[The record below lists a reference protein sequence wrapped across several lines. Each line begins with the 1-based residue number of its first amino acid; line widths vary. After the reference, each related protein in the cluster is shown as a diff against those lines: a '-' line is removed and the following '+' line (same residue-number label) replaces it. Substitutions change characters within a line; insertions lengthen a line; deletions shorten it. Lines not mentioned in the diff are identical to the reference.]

1 MARRSDGESALAK
14 HLRVLEAFDALEPF
28 LTLAEIA
35 DAAGLARSTA
45 HRLVGE
51 LVREGLLERMPDRT
65 YRLGIRL
72 WEFASRTPGAL
83 GLRELARPF
92 MEAVHAR
99 IGQHTQLGVLSGTD
113 VLFVERLSRP
123 DAVINATL
131 IGGRTPLPLSSSG
144 LVLLAHAG
152 DETVER
158 VIVAGWPHP
167 TPRTPRGGDELQAC
181 IRRARSQGVAV
192 TDGYIHEASRGVA
205 VPVFGPQGAVYAALG
220 IVIPNDARTPSAEIE
235 LLTFAAAGI
244 TRALRDAYAP
254 GDGTAATAGQ
264 RLAPP
269 LAGTS
274 RASRV
279 YYAELDAA
287 HDPRGREARHRDPR
301 ARRPPRE

>member
-1 MARRSDGESALAK
+1 MANRSDGESALAK

-28 LTLAEIA
+28 LTLTQIT
-35 DAAGLARSTA
+35 DAAGLAASTA
-45 HRLVGE
+45 HRLVAE
-51 LVREGLLERMPDRT
+51 LVREGLLERMPDRS

-83 GLRELARPF
+83 GLRELARPS

-113 VLFVERLSRP
+113 VLFVERFSRP

-144 LVLLAHAG
+144 LVLLAHA
-152 DETVER
+152 DEATVGR
-158 VIVAGWPHP
+158 VIEMGWPLP
-167 TPRTPRGGDELQAC
+167 TPRTPRGGDELRSS
-181 IRRARSQGVAV
+181 IRRIRAAGSAV

-205 VPVFGPQGAVYAALG
+205 VPVFGPHGAVYAALG
-220 IVIPNDARTPSAEIE
+220 VVIPNDSHAPQAEVE
-235 LLTFAAAGI
+235 LLTLAAASI
-244 TRALRDAYAP
+244 TRALREAYAP

-274 RASRV
+274 RASRE

-287 HDPRGREARHRDPR
+287 HDPRGRKVERG
-301 ARRPPRE
+301 